1 MRWVKSDQYQLDY
14 SQHTIERHL
23 VLLREERL
31 QAKSGWTPL
40 GARSR
45 GRDRPTENIRQ
56 GEETATHSPAGTTH
70 TNRKHWNV
78 LVKRGLV
85 GNSAEKRLV
94 DLRNARIYTVVSKS
108 AIGGGSGG
116 SRGSGGGSGSGSG
129 GGLGCGGSGSGGGR
143 W

>member
-1 MRWVKSDQYQLDY
+1 LDN
-14 SQHTIERHL
+14 SQHTIERHEAG
-23 VLLREERL
+23 LREERL

-56 GEETATHSPAGTTH
+56 GEETATHSPATTH

-94 DLRNARIYTVVSKS
+94 DLRNARIYTVVVLVVVAVVVAVVAVVAVVVALVSVVVVVV
-108 AIGGGSGG
+108 AVVAVVAV
-116 SRGSGGGSGSGSG
+116 
-129 GGLGCGGSGSGGGR
+129 